1 MDIVLEFDIYGDGVL
16 RLAELEA
23 AILEAA
29 RKNDDRLDDLLQEAC
44 ETMDEEWCN
53 RLLDKVHQI
62 MSEDLRDLR
71 GWKD

>member
-16 RLAELEA
+16 KLAELEA
-23 AILEAA
+23 SILEAA
-29 RKNDDRLDDLLQEAC
+29 RKNDDHLDDLLQVAC
-44 ETMDEEWCN
+44 ETMEEEQCN

-71 GWKD
+71 NWKG